1 MVDMPLM
8 LIKKKLLDE
17 IHQAV
22 ISGDFGTTP
31 DTKSTI
37 TLSGSKVTDLVSIL
51 QTNSSKIVDENGEPM
66 VMYHGERI
74 AFRTSTYSKI
84 LRELQIEPNATLL
97 YLQHEV
103 GVSRSALQKMLK
115 TLQEK
120 GFVQKDDK
128 GSWRVF
134 ITPSM

>member
-66 VMYHGERI
+66 VMYHG
-74 AFRTSTYSKI
+74 
-84 LRELQIEPNATLL
+84 
-97 YLQHEV
+97 
-103 GVSRSALQKMLK
+103 
-115 TLQEK
+115 
-120 GFVQKDDK
+120 DK
-128 GSWRVF
+128 AKN
-134 ITPSM
+134 